1 MRVNR
6 LLEMVTLLLNREK
19 VTAREFAERFQI
31 STRTVYRDVDDL
43 SLAGI
48 PIYMN
53 KGKGGG
59 ISLLNGYTLDKTMI
73 SPEEID
79 SLLLAVRTLQATQFP
94 DTDRFLE
101 KLEGYFQHPDSGK
114 WIEVDY
120 SPWGSQSNEGEKFNN
135 IRQAILKKKE
145 IHFDYINAEGKRSRR
160 KVDPLQLIFKSQC
173 WYLRGY
179 CIDRQSFRT
188 FRLSRIRSLMVTS
201 QTFDPSK
208 LPEIVSEGKNNDR
221 NQSVS
226 VKLRF
231 SQEAA
236 FRVYDDFDD
245 RLINQDSNGSLIV
258 TIDMVTDEWLYGL
271 VLSYGHYVEVLEPE
285 SLRNV
290 IAERLK
296 LSLVQYL

>member
-1 MRVNR
+1 
-6 LLEMVTLLLNREK
+6 
-19 VTAREFAERFQI
+19 
-31 STRTVYRDVDDL
+31 
-43 SLAGI
+43 
-48 PIYMN
+48 
-53 KGKGGG
+53 
-59 ISLLNGYTLDKTMI
+59 
-73 SPEEID
+73 
-79 SLLLAVRTLQATQFP
+79 
-94 DTDRFLE
+94 
-101 KLEGYFQHPDSGK
+101 
-114 WIEVDY
+114 
-120 SPWGSQSNEGEKFNN
+120 
-135 IRQAILKKKE
+135 
-145 IHFDYINAEGKRSRR
+145 
-160 KVDPLQLIFKSQC
+160 
-173 WYLRGY
+173 
-179 CIDRQSFRT
+179 
-188 FRLSRIRSLMVTS
+188 MVTS

-236 FRVYDDFDD
+236 FHVYDDFDV